1 MNHHT
6 QPGKQE
12 VPSTG
17 LELLQQL
24 GKEEGFRVELAE
36 EGEDAETW
44 EDAMDEME
52 DVWMREPTGES
63 FAELFSLS
71 AEPRDQM
78 AVPIITTDELQ
89 AMVAQNNDA
98 TLLIVDVRSSEEYTE
113 SHISEAQTWVPK
125 PLLAQQL
132 QSRPDEWATLNWMQA
147 TTPTMTHQK
156 RYRDSLPRMQRSV

>member
-1 MNHHT
+1 MASCNENVFSMDT
-6 QPGKQE
+6 VQ
-12 VPSTG
+12 
-17 LELLQQL
+17 

-113 SHISEAQTWVPK
+113 S
-125 PLLAQQL
+125 
-132 QSRPDEWATLNWMQA
+132 
-147 TTPTMTHQK
+147 
-156 RYRDSLPRMQRSV
+156 